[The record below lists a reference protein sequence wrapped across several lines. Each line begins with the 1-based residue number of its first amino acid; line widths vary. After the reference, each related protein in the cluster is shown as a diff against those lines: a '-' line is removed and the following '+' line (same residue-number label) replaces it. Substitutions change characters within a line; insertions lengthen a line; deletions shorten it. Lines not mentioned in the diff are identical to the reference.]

1 MVEIPP
7 SLLERLKARQTI
19 LVAGVRAS
27 ELAGAPGWDE
37 LGKRLVDW
45 LDDDTRKGEVAG
57 VLAAGRRGAAFAYLG
72 ERVPREAL
80 VEVLKDAYPVA
91 SSAPEAVAA
100 AARIPWRGVI
110 TTGFDGL
117 WRQAPDS
124 ELRLTAET
132 AAALDA
138 PAGRFLLELCGSTDA
153 PEGLALG
160 AAAQR
165 ERVLSRAA
173 AASVRALAGRRS
185 FVLVGFEPGDPDLAL
200 LAQLLA
206 GASGTPH
213 FLFARATGLEAELL
227 GAELGLTVVP
237 CGQGREGTEAA
248 LRALA
253 GAWESVA
260 GEARP
265 ADDDVAAWLEIWRR
279 EPGDDEPRAALAR
292 AEGTLR
298 EARRWDEL
306 VELLLGRV
314 ELEERA
320 AQVATL
326 REVARLYDV
335 ELAAPD
341 RGFAA
346 LEAALRLEPASV
358 ELRADVERAA
368 AKAGKTETW
377 GELAAAYG
385 ELASDASDGAAAAS
399 LRLAQARVHAEEL
412 NELPSAIAAYEA
424 ALAADGENVAASRA
438 LVDLLAREE
447 RFPALALALERAAA
461 LETDAGRAAEL
472 RLQLADLQA
481 SRLNDA
487 PGARASYERV
497 LADDAKT
504 PNPAAA
510 REALDSLEK
519 LARRDERWADLA
531 GVLEDK
537 ARRAGD
543 ATTAARLRRERA
555 DVLAQK
561 LGDADSSIRELEAV
575 LAADPDNRAALRAV
589 EKLYEK
595 QGRDE
600 DYLRTIERLADLAE
614 SDAERLLLLRRL
626 AAEWE
631 ERKDAPG
638 GPGVAL
644 ERAADAL
651 EQILQLSPDDPDAFR
666 ALARVYEQA
675 RRHLALAEAVE
686 RRRKVTADRAES
698 RALAATLGRLYAEEL
713 NDPARAASAYAD
725 AEAAGDESD
734 ATLGALARLHEA
746 AGRWGEAAAALEKL
760 ARTSAVTAT
769 RTDAL
774 VRAAALALAHGD
786 DRATAEARY
795 VRALEIDPENL
806 AALGALGGLYRRQ
819 GDLLRAAKHMREA
832 EARTVNRIDKA
843 RLLFELGA
851 LYQDELHDAAQATEL
866 LGRVLEVD
874 PEHVPAAERLVT
886 LLERAERWALL
897 EPVLEMLARKAD
909 RAGERA
915 PAAALLHAQLGEAA
929 RHVGNLDKAVRA
941 YETAHELAPRS
952 FAITRGFGALREQR
966 KEWSQAAAL
975 YAVAAEQADDLV
987 PAERVDLFARLGRAN
1002 AETGT
1007 LAAALGWYE
1016 KALALEPKHQ
1026 AATEAVAKLHAA
1038 GGDFAA
1044 LVADKR
1050 ALLALA
1056 TDDEARARLAEEI
1069 GDLYAEKI
1077 SDDDAAITAYQEV
1090 LAIAPGRRQT
1100 LHKAL
1105 ELYTKGKRWAEVAET
1120 LGKLAEVETATAVR
1134 AKYFYAAGVIRRDE
1148 LDDPAGAVSL
1158 FNRAL
1163 DDAPDL
1169 TKAFDALE
1177 RILSEVGAWK
1187 ELARNYRRMIKRLP
1201 AEGLSDLRLR
1211 LWSGLGEVSLTQLED
1226 LEMAATALEVA
1237 ATMDA
1242 DNVQRREQLADVY
1255 VVAGPSHAEKAIAE
1269 HQWLIAKNPDR
1280 LASYQALA
1288 KLYGDAHAYDK
1299 VWCVASTLVFLR
1311 KAEPE
1316 LQAFHDTHRPRELRA
1331 AKRPFNDDVWLK
1343 VVHADEDRY
1352 IDAIFILLGQ
1362 FIASAAAQQHQT
1374 VGLRRKDRVDVGGD
1388 QRVPTRALRYV
1399 AQTLDL
1405 PTPDLFFRETEPQ
1418 SLVLVNLQEKGVLTP
1433 ALVIGKGIE
1442 QRASEVEL
1450 VFEMAKRMAFLRP
1463 ERFVRAA
1470 VPSVPALDIALRA
1483 ALALGGSPLL
1493 GGAVGDVERLAGDLR
1508 RVVSKPVVDQLAV
1521 VGKHFMAAKGAAV
1534 DVAVDVQSWMGAVDL
1549 TSARVGFSLT
1559 GDLAAAARVIST
1571 EPTAFSPVAP
1581 RQRLKDL
1588 LAFSVSEEYF
1598 AVRKFLG
1605 LEVM

>member
-19 LVAGVRAS
+19 LVAGLRAS
-27 ELAGAPGWDE
+27 ELAGAPSWEE

-45 LDDDTRKGEVAG
+45 LDDDARKTELAE
-57 VLAAGRRGAAFAYLG
+57 VLASGRRGAALAYLG

-80 VEVLKDAYPVA
+80 VEVLKDAYPPA
-91 SSAPEAVAA
+91 ASAPEAVAA
-100 AARIPWRGVI
+100 VARIPWRGVV

-117 WRQAPDS
+117 WRRSSPDGGQ
-124 ELRLTAET
+124 RFTAET

-138 PAGRFLLELCGSTDA
+138 TAGRFLLELCGTTDA
-153 PEGLALG
+153 PESLVLG

-165 ERVLSRAA
+165 ERVLSRQA
-173 AASVRALAGRRS
+173 AASVRALASRRS
-185 FVLVGFEPGDPDLAL
+185 FVLVGFQPGDPDLAL
-200 LAQLLA
+200 VAQLLA
-206 GASGTPH
+206 GASGARH
-213 FLFARATGLEAELL
+213 FLFAPAAGLDAELL
-227 GAELGLTVVP
+227 GAELGLTIVP
-237 CGQGREGTEAA
+237 CGEGREGMETA

-326 REVARLYDV
+326 REVARLYDG

-341 RGFAA
+341 RAFAA
-346 LEAALRLEPASV
+346 LEAALRLEPASP
-358 ELRADVERAA
+358 ELRDDVERAA
-368 AKAGKTETW
+368 AKAGLW
-377 GELAAAYG
+377 GELATAYG
-385 ELASDASDGAAAAS
+385 ELASDASDGGAAAA

-424 ALAADGENVAASRA
+424 ALAADGESVAASRA

-447 RFPALALALERAAA
+447 RFPALAVALERAAS

-487 PGARASYERV
+487 AGARGSYERV

-531 GVLEDK
+531 GVLEEK

-543 ATTAARLRRERA
+543 APTAARLRRERA

-561 LGDADSSIRELEAV
+561 LGDAESSIRELEAV

-638 GPGVAL
+638 GPGAAL
-644 ERAADAL
+644 DRAADAL

-666 ALARVYEQA
+666 ALARVYQQA

-713 NDPARAASAYAD
+713 NDPARAVLAYAD

-734 ATLGALARLHEA
+734 ATLGALGRLHEA

-760 ARTSAVTAT
+760 ARTSAATAT

-795 VRALEIDPENL
+795 VRALELDPENL

-929 RHVGNLDKAVRA
+929 RHVGNLDKAMRA

-975 YAVAAEQADDLV
+975 YAQAAEQADDLV
-987 PAERVDLFARLGRAN
+987 PAERVDLFARLGRTSVEAGAL
-1002 AETGT
+1002 AE
-1007 LAAALGWYE
+1007 ALGWYE
-1016 KALALEPKHQ
+1016 KALALDPKHQ
-1026 AATEAVAKLHAA
+1026 AATEAVARLHAA

-1056 TDDEARARLAEEI
+1056 TDDEARARLADEI

-1077 SDDDAAITAYQEV
+1077 SDDDAAIAAYQEA

-1105 ELYTKGKRWAEVAET
+1105 ELYTKGKRWAEAAET

-1226 LEMAATALEVA
+1226 VEMAATALEVA
-1237 ATMDA
+1237 ATMDG
-1242 DNVQRREQLADVY
+1242 DNLQRREQLADVY
-1255 VVAGPSHAEKAIAE
+1255 VAAGPSHAEKAIAE

-1280 LASYQALA
+1280 LGSYQALA
-1288 KLYGDAHAYDK
+1288 KLYGDVHAYDK

-1343 VVHADEDRY
+1343 VVHPDEDRY

-1374 VGLRRKDRVDVGGD
+1374 VGLRRKERVDVGGD
-1388 QRVPTRALRYV
+1388 QRVPTRVLRYV
-1399 AQTLDL
+1399 AQTLEL
-1405 PTPDLFFRETEPQ
+1405 ATPDLFFRETEPQ

-1483 ALALGGSPLL
+1483 ALALGGSPLS
-1493 GGAVGDVERLAGDLR
+1493 GGAVGDVERLSGDLR

-1521 VGKHFMAAKGAAV
+1521 VGKHFIAAKGAAV
-1534 DVAVDVQSWMGAVDL
+1534 DLAVDVQAWMGAVDL